1 MTEKAKLT
9 LEAMTE
15 KAQLTL
21 EAMTEKAKLTLEA
34 MTKKAK
40 LTLEAM
46 TKKVKLTLEAATD
59 DDMRQFLTEAATDDD
74 MRQFLMEVATGD
86 DPDDSLVPGDD
97 PDVDSLGSEEAL
109 PSKEAYSG
117 FNICSVR
124 RFAVPR
130 QQTKPSR
137 DMAVDISS
145 SAEFIQPP
153 VLFLIIATQYVVL
166 AVKDCAVLSICH
178 TGCDPPSAI
187 FWEALHSASAIFWEA
202 LHPASAIFWEA
213 LHPASAIFVEAL
225 LFLLSAIFVEA
236 HKSSRLSRRTI
247 QVVFRGAHR

>member
-1 MTEKAKLT
+1 MTEKAK
-9 LEAMTE
+9 
-15 KAQLTL
+15 LTL

-74 MRQFLMEVATGD
+74 MRQFLTEAATDDDMRQFLTEAATGD

-178 TGCDPPSAI
+178 TGCDPPLCD
-187 FWEALHSASAIFWEA
+187 LHV
-202 LHPASAIFWEA
+202 H
-213 LHPASAIFVEAL
+213 
-225 LFLLSAIFVEA
+225 
-236 HKSSRLSRRTI
+236 
-247 QVVFRGAHR
+247 